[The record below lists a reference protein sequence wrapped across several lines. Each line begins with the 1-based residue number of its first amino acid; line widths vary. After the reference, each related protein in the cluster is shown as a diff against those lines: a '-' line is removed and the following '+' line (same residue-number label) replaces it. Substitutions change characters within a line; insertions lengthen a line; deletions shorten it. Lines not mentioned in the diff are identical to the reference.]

1 MLPTWPRARLPALV
15 CVLLGLGWQLL
26 TVHFNYGGD
35 FTALFCT
42 GAYLK
47 IPPKLAGPVY
57 VFQRSTGYDGQLYRY
72 VAHDPLFET
81 AIGRAIPNPAIRY
94 RRILI
99 PGLAY
104 LLALGQQRWI
114 DASYFAVNLAF
125 LFLGTWWLAQLLTRM
140 GLNPWFALFYL
151 AVPAVLISLDRLVT
165 DLAMT
170 SLCLGFAVYVKTGER
185 AKLYAVIAL
194 AALCRDT
201 GSFLAIAGCAP
212 PLFQRRFRDCLPFL
226 AALVPAI
233 LWYGFVSVHLPRPD
247 SFALSL
253 LFPLLGI
260 VNILIHPMAYSLPP
274 GLVAPIRVFDYVE
287 LAGIL
292 LAVWLSLRDWRKATS
307 DPLACACVLW
317 SLSALILPRIFWED
331 AYAGAR
337 VYSPL
342 MLYRFLAACCG
353 GRIIGRVPMA
363 LVTPRILLQLVPQ
376 ALRVIRG
383 LL

>member
-1 MLPTWPRARLPALV
+1 MRSAWPPALA
-15 CVLLGLGWQLL
+15 CVLLGLTWQLL

-47 IPPKLAGPVY
+47 IPPQLGKVY
-57 VFQRSTGYDGQLYRY
+57 IFHGSTGYDGQYYRY
-72 VAHDPLFET
+72 VAHDPLFQTE
-81 AIGRAIPNPAIRY
+81 IGRAIPNPAIRY
-94 RRILI
+94 RRILL

-104 LLALGQQRWI
+104 VLAFGQQRFI

-201 GSFLAIAGCAP
+201 GAFLAIACCVP
-212 PLFQRRFRDCLPFL
+212 PLVQRRFRDCLPFL
-226 AALVPAI
+226 AALLPAA
-233 LWYGFVSVHLPRPD
+233 LWYGFVDLQLPPPD
-247 SFALSL
+247 AFALSL
-253 LFPLLGI
+253 LYPLQGI
-260 VNILIHPMAYSLPP
+260 AGILLHPASYSLPP
-274 GLVAPIRVFDYVE
+274 GIAAAVRVFDYLE
-287 LAGIL
+287 MAGIL
-292 LAVWLSLRDWRKATS
+292 LAVWLSLRDWRRATS
-307 DPLACACVLW
+307 DPLACACMLW
-317 SLSALILPRIFWED
+317 SLSALMLPRVFWED
-331 AYAGAR
+331 AYSGAR

-342 MLYRFLAACCG
+342 ILYRFLATCCG
-353 GRIIGRVPMA
+353 GPVMGRVPLAM
-363 LVTPRILLQLVPQ
+363 VTPRILVQLAPQ
-376 ALRVIRG
+376 ALGVIRG